1 MNKVIIAS
9 WVVVS
14 ALVITGCN
22 SVNNQPVGTEKAQD
36 GSPPATTVKTKEVQ
50 KKEKE
55 KTNTSVKVGETATFA
70 DSSTL
75 TVHSL
80 EASSSQNQFHQP
92 KAGNRLVSAD
102 VEGCAGPKRQ
112 AAMNP
117 FFFQIQLSDNTRA
130 DAGATFGGA
139 EPELNHV
146 DLLDSDCARGWV
158 TFEIPSDKSPTYITF
173 SDFQRS
179 AKFKV

>member
-1 MNKVIIAS
+1 MNKAII
-9 WVVVS
+9 VVAVA

-22 SVNNQPVGTEKAQD
+22 AANNQPVGTEKAQD
-36 GSPPATTVKTKEVQ
+36 GSPPAPTVQTKEVQ
-50 KKEKE
+50 KKEE
-55 KTNTSVKVGETATFA
+55 KKNTSVKVGETATFE

-80 EASSSQNQFHQP
+80 QPFQATNQFNQP
-92 KAGNRLVSAD
+92 KPGNRHVAAD

-112 AAMNP
+112 SAMNP
-117 FFFQIQLSDNTRA
+117 FFFQIQLSDNTRES
-130 DAGATFGGA
+130 AGATFGGA
-139 EPELNHV
+139 EPQLDHV
-146 DLLDSDCARGWV
+146 DLLDSDCVRGWV
-158 TFEIPSDKSPTYITF
+158 TFEIPNDKDPTYITF